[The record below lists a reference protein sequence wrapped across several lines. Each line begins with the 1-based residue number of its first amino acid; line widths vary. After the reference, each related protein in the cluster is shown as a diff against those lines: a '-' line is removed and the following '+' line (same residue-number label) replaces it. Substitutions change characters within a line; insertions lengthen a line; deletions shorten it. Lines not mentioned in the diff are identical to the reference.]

1 MTRGKTDGQ
10 RNRNQDLPLQT
21 LPGFPMTGG
30 ALNVDFA
37 VWAMGLFYV
46 GMFVALILEHIYEG
60 K

>member
-1 MTRGKTDGQ
+1 
-10 RNRNQDLPLQT
+10 
-21 LPGFPMTGG
+21 MTGDPM
-30 ALNVDFA
+30 NVTFA

>member
-1 MTRGKTDGQ
+1 ML
-10 RNRNQDLPLQT
+10 LPSV
-21 LPGFPMTGG
+21 PERKEREVTGG

-46 GMFVALILEHIYEG
+46 GMFVALICEHIFEG

>member
-1 MTRGKTDGQ
+1 MS
-10 RNRNQDLPLQT
+10 LQT

-46 GMFVALILEHIYEG
+46 GMFVALICEHIFEG

>member
-21 LPGFPMTGG
+21 LSGFPMTGG

-37 VWAMGLFYV
+37 IWAMGLFYV

>member
-1 MTRGKTDGQ
+1 VP
-10 RNRNQDLPLQT
+10 LPT
-21 LPGFPMTGG
+21 LPGFAVTGG

-46 GMFVALILEHIYEG
+46 GMFVALICEHIFEG

>member
-1 MTRGKTDGQ
+1 M
-10 RNRNQDLPLQT
+10 LLQAVPR
-21 LPGFPMTGG
+21 LAMTGG

-46 GMFVALILEHIYEG
+46 GMFVALICEHIFEG